1 MCLFKN
7 FMSGNII
14 DFLRLKSIKTTK
26 TFDSS
31 NFTVL
36 IDLPNFYSKFSMKK
50 KTLQQTFIA
59 PSFNLNAWKFLRY
72 KFFAAIFLFNQLL
85 MLIYVK
91 YLSGKIYFFAT
102 FSTVN
107 QQICTFLILSDMLL
121 MYRHQYHYFWNWIFF
136 RSRRKWSFEGKNLIL
151 PVGEW
156 MIF

>member
-85 MLIYVK
+85 MLIYVWIYQWINK
-91 YLSGKIYFFAT
+91 YVLFWFCLICYWCIVINTIIFEIEYFSSLDVNEVLREKI
-102 FSTVN
+102 
-107 QQICTFLILSDMLL
+107 
-121 MYRHQYHYFWNWIFF
+121 
-136 RSRRKWSFEGKNLIL
+136 
-151 PVGEW
+151 
-156 MIF
+156 